1 LDGFFQAVSTLT
13 AGFAVTNLQL
23 LHPAV
28 LVSYLVMMY
37 VSVFPVAISIR
48 RTNVYEEKSLGI
60 WVDDDEEE
68 DQQQS
73 NPSFVGMLFPGD
85 RGANRGQERI
95 SGDNWDLICGIYF
108 WDFLLFVLL
117 RGVR

>member
-1 LDGFFQAVSTLT
+1 MGYRILDGFFQAVSTRT

-37 VSVFPVAISIR
+37 ISVFPVAISIR

-60 WVDDDEEE
+60 YVADDVEE
-68 DQQQS
+68 QQ
-73 NPSFVGMLFPGD
+73 NTSFVGIQPHRPWKWLK
-85 RGANRGQERI
+85 
-95 SGDNWDLICGIYF
+95 
-108 WDFLLFVLL
+108 V
-117 RGVR
+117 

>member
-1 LDGFFQAVSTLT
+1 VSTRT

-37 VSVFPVAISIR
+37 ISVFPVAISIR

-73 NPSFVGMLFPGD
+73 NPSFVGMHLSSSEGD
-85 RGANRGQERI
+85 IGANG
-95 SGDNWDLICGIYF
+95 G
-108 WDFLLFVLL
+108 
-117 RGVR
+117 